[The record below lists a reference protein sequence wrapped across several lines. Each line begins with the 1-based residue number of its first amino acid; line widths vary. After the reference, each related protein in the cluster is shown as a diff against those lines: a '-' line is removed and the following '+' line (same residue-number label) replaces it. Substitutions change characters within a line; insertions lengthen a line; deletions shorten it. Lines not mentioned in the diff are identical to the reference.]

1 MDNCHYCNT
10 YFVLVHNLTHTGT
23 VLCICNPVRIFTC
36 LMTLAVTWPE
46 QILSIRPRPWFAMIT
61 MAHRIIETS
70 PLFFC
75 HCKPRL
81 FHWSKPSETSLAHLD
96 WVRHCPSF
104 CVVEAFVKGRWTTSP
119 ILHVRW
125 SLTPGVSHCK
135 CVRGLSFFSPFSLV
149 YIIKGPY
156 KLVILLLKHVPLST
170 VSSKSEAPGTPVHL
184 CIQY

>member
-1 MDNCHYCNT
+1 MYLQSGTYIYMPYDTRCHMAWANI
-10 YFVLVHNLTHTGT
+10 VNPSSAM
-23 VLCICNPVRIFTC
+23 ICNDNHGSQDYRDVP
-36 LMTLAVTWPE
+36 
-46 QILSIRPRPWFAMIT
+46 S
-61 MAHRIIETS
+61 
-70 PLFFC
+70 FFC

-81 FHWSKPSETSLAHLD
+81 FHRSKPSETSLTHLD
-96 WVRHCPSF
+96 WVMHCPSF

-135 CVRGLSFFSPFSLV
+135 CVRGLSFFFPFLLV